1 MKTTLS
7 RTPAAGFRGEA
18 LVIGVFESETTA
30 SSRLGSIDS
39 MTDGLLAGAMS
50 REGFTGRKGET
61 LLLHAPQG
69 MAVSLLLLTGLG
81 PSGAVDSEMCR
92 TLGGT
97 AARRLRKSGVKV
109 VAIEIPEEGADRECI
124 RAVVEGFVTGG
135 GGINAYKTAK
145 AKKNRRDPYRA
156 PYTGLTLLCPGSV
169 TKAMRDGAATG
180 SVVADAMLL
189 TRRLVNTPGNLMTP
203 VIMAGEARRACRASG
218 VTCTVLNEKQI
229 RERGFN
235 GLLAVNQGSANPP
248 RMVVMRYR
256 PADARAASKP
266 PLALVGKGITF
277 DSGGISIKPS
287 KGMGEMKADMA
298 GAAAVIGAMSAIGR
312 LQPSRPVIGIT
323 PLCENMPSGSAIRPG
338 DVITSYAGKTI
349 EVVNTDAEGRLILA
363 DGLAYAVE
371 QKPEGIVDIAT
382 LTGACV
388 TALGHVYAGL
398 AGNDPGWIDTVVSIS
413 RASGEKVWQ
422 MPMHSDYDALVESE
436 IADVRNTGKEPP
448 GMITA
453 AKLLEKFVGNT
464 PWVHLDIAGVEW
476 QKESRPWSGP
486 GPTSFGVRLMVNLAL
501 R

>member
-7 RTPAAGFRGEA
+7 RTTASEYRGEA

-30 SSRLGSIDS
+30 SPHLEPIDS
-39 MTDGLLAGAMS
+39 ATGGHLAEAM
-50 REGFTGRKGET
+50 EGEKFNGRKGET
-61 LLLHAPQG
+61 LLIHSPRG
-69 MAVSLLLLTGLG
+69 MDVSLLLITGLG
-81 PSGAVDSEMCR
+81 PAGSVDRETGR
-92 TLGGT
+92 LLGGT
-97 AARRLRKSGVKV
+97 AARRLRKSGSRRI
-109 VAIEIPEEGADRECI
+109 AIEIQEDGADHEMI
-124 RAVVEGFVTGG
+124 RAVVEGFITGG
-135 GGINAYKTAK
+135 GGIDAYKTG
-145 AKKNRRDPYRA
+145 KKSRRDPYHA
-156 PYTGLTLLCPGSV
+156 PFTGLTLLCPGSV
-169 TKAMRDGAATG
+169 TKAMRTGAATG
-180 SVVADAMLL
+180 STVAEAMLL

-203 VIMAGEARRACRASG
+203 VIMAGEARRSCRAAG
-218 VTCTVLNEKQI
+218 VTCQVLNEKQI

-235 GLLAVNQGSANPP
+235 GMLAVNQGSANPP

-256 PADARAASKP
+256 PENDRAAAKP
-266 PLALVGKGITF
+266 PLVLVGKGITF

-287 KGMGEMKADMA
+287 KGMEEMKADMA
-298 GAAAVIGAMSAIGR
+298 GAAAVIGAMSAIGQ

-338 DVITSYAGKTI
+338 DVISTYSGKTI

-371 QKPEGIVDIAT
+371 QEPEGIVDIAT

-388 TALGHVYAGL
+388 MALGHVYAGL
-398 AGNDPGWIDTVVSIS
+398 AGNDPGWIETVVGMAG
-413 RASGEKVWQ
+413 ASGEKVWQ
-422 MPMHSDYDALVESE
+422 MPMDSDYNALVESE

-453 AKLLEKFVGNT
+453 AKLLEMFVGTT

-486 GPTSFGVRLMVNLAL
+486 GPTAFGVRLMVNLAL

>member
-1 MKTTLS
+1 MKTILS
-7 RTPAAGFRGEA
+7 RTSTTEFRGEA

-30 SSRLGSIDS
+30 SPHLSSIDS
-39 MTDGLLAGAMS
+39 VTDGLLAGAMT

-61 LLLHAPQG
+61 LLIHAPRG
-69 MAVSLLLLTGLG
+69 MDVSLLLLTGLG
-81 PSGAVDSEMCR
+81 PAGTADRETGRM
-92 TLGGT
+92 LGGT
-97 AARRLRKSGVKV
+97 AARRLRKSGIKV
-109 VAIEIPEEGADRECI
+109 VAIEIREEGADREGI

-135 GGINAYKTAK
+135 GGIDAYKTAK
-145 AKKNRRDPYRA
+145 KSRRDPYRA

-169 TKAMRDGAATG
+169 TKAMRAGVATG

-189 TRRLVNTPGNLMTP
+189 TRRLVNTPANLMTP

-218 VTCTVLNEKQI
+218 VSCTVLNEKQL

-256 PADARAASKP
+256 PAEARAASKP

-277 DSGGISIKPS
+277 DSGGISIKPA

-371 QKPEGIVDIAT
+371 QEPEGIVDIAT

-398 AGNDPGWIDTVVSIS
+398 AGNDPGWIDTVVSTS

-422 MPMHSDYDALVESE
+422 MPMDSDYDALVESE
-436 IADVRNTGKEPP
+436 IADVRNTGKEAP

-486 GPTSFGVRLMVNLAL
+486 GPTAFGVRLFVDLAL
-501 R
+501 RSL